1 MSEPTASATRGT
13 VIQVPGVTPGLIHS
27 EARQWPFDMANIW
40 QSPVAPSINQIVEFQ
55 IDANGT
61 VSSVRVVE
69 NQQVARERVEAL
81 KGVAGDR
88 GREAANFAKIGFSAL
103 VSRMGLPMLIGASLL
118 VVGWFFMSTLMVGPL
133 NDWSFWDLSSSS
145 IADALKARTGSHA
158 ILALLGVLCVAAPFA
173 APFWRHR
180 LAPLL
185 NAAPLVFVVL
195 TVVRVQWG
203 VSGAVREAASAYGA
217 NLSPQLLQRTIET
230 ISAQLADAFVV
241 KPGAYVV
248 VAASIYL
255 AVNGILRWRAK
266 NVPTPQNPA

>member
-1 MSEPTASATRGT
+1 M
-13 VIQVPGVTPGLIHS
+13 
-27 EARQWPFDMANIW
+27 
-40 QSPVAPSINQIVEFQ
+40 
-55 IDANGT
+55 
-61 VSSVRVVE
+61 
-69 NQQVARERVEAL
+69 ARERVEAL

-266 NVPTPQNPA
+266 NAPTPQNPA